1 EVHMVLTDDGRGL
14 DYKRI
19 QKIAKAKGMLK
30 NVPADKVNRQFLSNI
45 VFSPGFSTSETE
57 DLHAGRGIGL
67 NLVKDRL
74 KEAGGKIRIQSK
86 DGQGMVFDMVI
97 PL

>member
-1 EVHMVLTDDGRGL
+1 MVLTDDGRGL